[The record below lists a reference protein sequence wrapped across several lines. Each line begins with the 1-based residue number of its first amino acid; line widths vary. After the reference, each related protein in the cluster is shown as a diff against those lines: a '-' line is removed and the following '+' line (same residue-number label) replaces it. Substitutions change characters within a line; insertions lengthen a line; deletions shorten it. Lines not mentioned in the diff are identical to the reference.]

1 MPKAPA
7 APEVVEAVR
16 GRILREALFII
27 NEEGYGSLSMRKLA
41 RRLGFTAKTIYNYYS
56 NKDELY
62 LMALIEG
69 FQQLTREFR
78 ASYES
83 NGSPV
88 EKLHSA
94 VHAYVRW
101 GIENKHYYNIMFS
114 MDTPKYADYLGTKME
129 PVADRQNRTAL
140 EVASISAAILT
151 EIADYNGSLSREE
164 VTYRLLQL
172 WSTLHGMVSLY
183 ISRVYLEVG
192 DLKVAFERII
202 EDVLKPFSEKNEKIS
217 PRRAR
222 RINKKGFLPS

>member
-16 GRILREALFII
+16 ERILREALFII

-69 FQQLTREFR
+69 FQGLTNQFQ
-78 ASYES
+78 AAY
-83 NGSPV
+83 GSSGNPV
-88 EKLHSA
+88 EKLNAA
-94 VHAYVRW
+94 VHSYVRW

-114 MDTPKYADYLGTKME
+114 MDTPKYADYVGTKME
-129 PVADRQNRTAL
+129 PIADRENHTAL

-151 EIADYNGSLSREE
+151 EIADFNGSITREE
-164 VTYRLLQL
+164 VPYRLLQL

-192 DLKVAFERII
+192 DLRDAFDRII
-202 EDVLKPFSEKNEKIS
+202 EDVLRPFSNPE
-217 PRRAR
+217 
-222 RINKKGFLPS
+222 

>member
-7 APEVVEAVR
+7 APEAVEAVR
-16 GRILREALFII
+16 ERILREALFII

-69 FQQLTREFR
+69 FQELTRQFK
-78 ASYES
+78 AACDSTG
-83 NGSPV
+83 NPV
-88 EKLHSA
+88 EKLRSA
-94 VHAYVRW
+94 VHAYVAW

-114 MDTPKYADYLGTKME
+114 MDTPKYIDYIGTKME
-129 PVADRQNRTAL
+129 PIADRQNRTAL

-151 EIADYNGSLSREE
+151 EVADFNGSISREE
-164 VTYRLLQL
+164 VPYRLLQL
-172 WSTLHGMVSLY
+172 WSILHGMVSLY

-192 DLKVAFERII
+192 DLKEAFDRII
-202 EDVLKPFSEKNEKIS
+202 EDILQPFSNKKTS
-217 PRRAR
+217 PRRKDYSSQGR
-222 RINKKGFLPS
+222 